1 MTTLEIMVGKKDF
14 LTAQEVL
21 SRIHFK
27 DNILVSQNRRA
38 AVYRILIEEDRMASV
53 IQELRQ
59 SIKSFSLCAVSKDE
73 TDFLPRKTE
82 SDQPETY
89 AFRALNVPVKDG
101 ELIMRRMFGFKTFD
115 E

>member
-14 LTAQEVL
+14 LTAQEAL

-59 SIKSFSLCAVSKDE
+59 SIKSFSL
-73 TDFLPRKTE
+73 
-82 SDQPETY
+82 
-89 AFRALNVPVKDG
+89 
-101 ELIMRRMFGFKTFD
+101 
-115 E
+115 

>member
-59 SIKSFSLCAVSKDE
+59 SIKFFSLCAVSKDE
-73 TDFLPRKTE
+73 TDFLPRK
-82 SDQPETY
+82 
-89 AFRALNVPVKDG
+89 A
-101 ELIMRRMFGFKTFD
+101 
-115 E
+115 

>member
-1 MTTLEIMVGKKDF
+1 MIILEIMVGKKDF

-27 DNILVSQNRRA
+27 DSILISQNRRA
-38 AVYRILIEEDRMASV
+38 AVYRILIEEERMASV
-53 IQELRQ
+53 IEELRQ
-59 SIKSFSLCAVSKDE
+59 SINSFSLCAVSKDE
-73 TDFLPRKTE
+73 DDFLPRQTE
-82 SDQPETY
+82 SNQPETY

-101 ELIMRRMFGFKTFD
+101 ELIMRRMFGFKTLD

>member
-59 SIKSFSLCAVSKDE
+59 SIKSLKASRLCNPQDGLFSSRV
-73 TDFLPRKTE
+73 
-82 SDQPETY
+82 
-89 AFRALNVPVKDG
+89 V
-101 ELIMRRMFGFKTFD
+101 
-115 E
+115 

>member
-14 LTAQEVL
+14 RTAQEVL
-21 SRIHFK
+21 SRIHLK
-27 DNILVSQNRRA
+27 DSVLVSQNRRV
-38 AVYRILIEEDRMASV
+38 AVCRILIEEERMASV

-59 SIKSFSLCAVSKDE
+59 SIKSFSLCSVSKEED
-73 TDFLPRKTE
+73 DFLPRRTDA
-82 SDQPETY
+82 DQPETY

-101 ELIMRRMFGFKTFD
+101 ELIMRHMFGFKTFD